1 MSKPEPIKPELLPVD
16 LGGGDIQFVKRADY
30 AKRTA
35 ENFALKH
42 KAEVKKDH
50 VTQCLD
56 FLDTGGREL
65 EGENP
70 EELTKLFDVVKEDY
84 LDAVKKIED
93 DKAKAEE
100 EKAAQEK
107 AAKEK
112 AEKEEAL
119 FVEVK
124 NEKADFATLAK
135 TFDTGN
141 MDRFIPRGKVSDQQ
155 LLAALNTGLGMS
167 EFTNW
172 MIGDLVVELEKR
184 GQENVVARLAESRG
198 VAYSKLY
205 NDAKTAKAIPPD
217 DRKSGVSFTVYREV
231 ANAKIPNEKLEDKKK
246 LLAEVGEGKHTT
258 QTVREAVRKL
268 QGKEDPVDL
277 LPEENP
283 KKDFLIIDLNIEI
296 TKAVQMTTGFPKELF
311 DEGAIIVDPKTMK
324 KFAKNGFSKKPEN
337 RWEDLEEY
345 TKPKP
350 PKEEPPKDD
359 PRPAAKGKGKGKK

>member
-1 MSKPEPIKPELLPVD
+1 MSKAEPIKPELLPVD
-16 LGGGDIQFVKRADY
+16 LGGGEIQFVKRADY

-84 LDAVKKIED
+84 IDAVKKIED

-100 EKAAQEK
+100 EKAAQER

-112 AEKEEAL
+112 QEKEDAL
-119 FVEVK
+119 FLEVK
-124 NEKADFATLAK
+124 DEKADFATLAK

-141 MDRFIPRGKVSDQQ
+141 MDRFVPKGKVTDQQ

-172 MIGDLVVELEKR
+172 MIGDLVVALEDR
-184 GQENVVARLAESRG
+184 GQLNVVSRLAESRG
-198 VAYSKLY
+198 VAYSKMY
-205 NDAKTAKAIPPD
+205 NDAKTARAIPPD
-217 DRKSGVSFTVYREV
+217 DRKPGISFTIYREV
-231 ANAKIPNEKLEDKKK
+231 ANAKIPADKQADKTK
-246 LLAEVGEGKHTT
+246 LLAAVGEGKHTT
-258 QTVREAVRKL
+258 QTVREAVREI
-268 QGKEDPVDL
+268 QGKAAPADL
-277 LPEENP
+277 LPEEDP
-283 KKDFLIIDLNIEI
+283 KKVFLILDPNTADL
-296 TKAVQMTTGFPKELF
+296 TKAIVKTTGFPKELF
-311 DEGAIIVDPKTMK
+311 DEGSIIVNPKTMQ
-324 KFAKNGFSKKPEN
+324 KFVKNGFAKKPEN

-345 TKPKP
+345 TKPEP
-350 PKEEPPKDD
+350 PKEEEKKEEK
-359 PRPAAKGKGKGKK
+359 PAAKGKGKGKK